1 MRRIGLPA
9 VLAFLL
15 ALGVAWGP
23 PRTAVAPIGAGPAPV
38 LTALPA
44 GITQLVVPPRAD
56 PRAGEPAAVPAPA
69 RPAVAA
75 AAPGA
80 APARAAALSPTA
92 GSAAGGRAP
101 PAARA

>member
-1 MRRIGLPA
+1 MRRYGLPA
-9 VLAFLL
+9 VLAVLL

-23 PRTAVAPIGAGPAPV
+23 PGTATTPIGAGPAPV

-44 GITQLVVPPRAD
+44 GVTQLAVAPRAD
-56 PRAGEPAAVPAPA
+56 PRAGTPVAVPPPVPPAVPA
-69 RPAVAA
+69 AA
-75 AAPGA
+75 AAA

-92 GSAAGGRAP
+92 RSAAGGRAP